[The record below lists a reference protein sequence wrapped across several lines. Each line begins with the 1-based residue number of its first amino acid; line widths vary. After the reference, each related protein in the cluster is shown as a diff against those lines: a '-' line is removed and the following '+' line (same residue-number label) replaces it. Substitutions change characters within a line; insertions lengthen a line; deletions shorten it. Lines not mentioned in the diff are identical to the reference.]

1 MQAEEAT
8 VNAPILRQTN
18 EQDSRAYADFCRY
31 CGLFLV
37 DGLQMWR
44 DALKASGIS
53 DRAIELKLSSAA
65 QLISRMRQRA
75 GEDSRRIKANERNQP
90 MTRKI
95 EAIIREDALDAVKS
109 ALHEIGIVG
118 LNIFE
123 VRGHGRQ
130 GGLTMSWRGTAYKMD
145 LLPKLQ
151 LNIILSDDNL
161 EKTVDAIIKAARTGT
176 EGDGI
181 IFIYPVED
189 VVRVRTGE
197 RGHDALMYPGDIDAR
212 KGK

>member
-1 MQAEEAT
+1 
-8 VNAPILRQTN
+8 
-18 EQDSRAYADFCRY
+18 
-31 CGLFLV
+31 
-37 DGLQMWR
+37 
-44 DALKASGIS
+44 
-53 DRAIELKLSSAA
+53 
-65 QLISRMRQRA
+65 
-75 GEDSRRIKANERNQP
+75 

-118 LNIFE
+118 MNIFE
-123 VRGHGRQ
+123 IRGHGRQ
-130 GGLTMSWRGTAYKMD
+130 GGINMSWRGTAYRMD

-161 EKTVDAIIKAARTGT
+161 EKTVDAIIKAARTGR

-197 RGHDALMYPGDIDAR
+197 RGHDALMYSDDIDAR

>member
-1 MQAEEAT
+1 
-8 VNAPILRQTN
+8 
-18 EQDSRAYADFCRY
+18 
-31 CGLFLV
+31 
-37 DGLQMWR
+37 
-44 DALKASGIS
+44 
-53 DRAIELKLSSAA
+53 
-65 QLISRMRQRA
+65 
-75 GEDSRRIKANERNQP
+75 

-118 LNIFE
+118 MNIFE
-123 VRGHGRQ
+123 IRGHGRQ
-130 GGLTMSWRGTAYKMD
+130 GGINMSWRGTAYRMD

-161 EKTVDAIIKAARTGT
+161 DKTVDAIIKAARTGR

-197 RGHDALMYPGDIDAR
+197 RGHDALMYSDDIDAR